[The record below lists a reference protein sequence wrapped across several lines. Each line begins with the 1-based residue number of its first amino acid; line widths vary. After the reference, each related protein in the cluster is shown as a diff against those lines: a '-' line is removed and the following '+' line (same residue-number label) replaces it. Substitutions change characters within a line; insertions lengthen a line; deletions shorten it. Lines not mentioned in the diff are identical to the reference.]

1 MATHRVSASLC
12 WLVALLAAPASPL
25 HASPLKALDRRR
37 ALGVIAAPIAA
48 PLAAPRPARAAA
60 GNRVVAADGAF
71 AFVAPETF
79 NAKPKPVKTHLD
91 EVIYKDEN
99 RREIG
104 VVVDRVKLDRLVD
117 FGSPAFVGDKV
128 VASERNRDGVTS
140 ATLRNARQVDV
151 AGETYFEL
159 AYENESSRGNNQ
171 FLSRIAVRDG
181 RLFIMTLK
189 ARVDDADAAAIL
201 GAVAASFQVPAS

>member
-1 MATHRVSASLC
+1 MCLLATTIAGMRLLLVVSAALHGHCLTVPRRQLGQLSAAAA
-12 WLVALLAAPASPL
+12 VAAIN
-25 HASPLKALDRRR
+25 
-37 ALGVIAAPIAA
+37 G
-48 PLAAPRPARAAA
+48 PARAARITSE
-60 GNRVVAADGAF
+60 GF
-71 AFVAPETF
+71 AFDAPDGFE
-79 NAKPKPVKTHLD
+79 AKPKPVKTHAA
-91 EVIYKDEN
+91 EVLYKN
-99 RREIG
+99 GKREIG